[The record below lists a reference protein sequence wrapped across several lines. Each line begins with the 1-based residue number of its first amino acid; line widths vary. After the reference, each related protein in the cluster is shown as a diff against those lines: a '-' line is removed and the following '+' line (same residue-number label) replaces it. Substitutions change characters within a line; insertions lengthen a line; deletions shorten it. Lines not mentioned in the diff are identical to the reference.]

1 MKLISVFIC
10 MLVLAGCSNANYH
23 IEQNSRNGLKCSEQD
38 MRGNTIVNSKC
49 NVHIEGKEQSPT
61 DVGTK

>member
-1 MKLISVFIC
+1 MKVIGVFFVC
-10 MLVLAGCSNANYH
+10 SLLLAGCSSYH

-49 NVHIEGKEQSPT
+49 NVHIEGKEQSST
-61 DVGTK
+61 DVVAK